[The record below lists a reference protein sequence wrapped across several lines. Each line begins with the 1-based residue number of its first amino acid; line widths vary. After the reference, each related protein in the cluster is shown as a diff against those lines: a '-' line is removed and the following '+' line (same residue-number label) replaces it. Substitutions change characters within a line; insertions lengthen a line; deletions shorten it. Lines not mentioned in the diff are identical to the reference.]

1 MEPEASPPPSEP
13 GATAAPAG
21 GRSPARLALLIAIG
35 VCLVIAGSAFVLGK
49 QADEFVLLPDHPHA
63 ADAIVSVKGE
73 DPRPTN
79 DGPGI
84 YYLDVLVHR
93 ATLGE
98 TWLAP
103 LERGAERIPAKFIL
117 PPAGSQRDLNRIDK
131 LDVQSSKRLAA
142 LVAFRALGRKVTVT
156 GGGVRIDQVDP
167 SAPAHAAGL
176 APGMV
181 VIRVDGTPVR
191 SLTALR
197 NVLANRKPGDAVSI
211 DVLDGSRRRTIST
224 LLTKSSSAPGRALL
238 GIAGQD
244 VAPNVKLPV
253 PVKIDTGNLG
263 GPSAGLAFALEI
275 YDSLTGRKL
284 SRGRKIAVT
293 GTIDQDGKVGLVG
306 GIKGK
311 TLGAREAG
319 FDLML
324 VPRSEAGTARKYSG
338 SQLRVIG
345 VRTFADAL
353 RELRK

>member
-1 MEPEASPPPSEP
+1 M
-13 GATAAPAG
+13 
-21 GRSPARLALLIAIG
+21 RLALMIAIG
-35 VCLVIAGSAFVLGK
+35 VVLVLAGSTFVLGK
-49 QADEFVLLPDHPHA
+49 QSDQFVLLPDSPHP
-63 ADAIVSVKGE
+63 ADAVVSVKGE
-73 DPRPTN
+73 DPRPSN

-98 TWLAP
+98 NWLAP
-103 LERGAERIPAKFIL
+103 LENGAERIPANLVL

-142 LVAFRALGRKVTVT
+142 LVALRALGRKVVVS
-156 GGGVRIDQVDP
+156 GGGVRVDQVDP
-167 SAPAHAAGL
+167 ASPARAAGL
-176 APGMV
+176 AAGMV
-181 VIRVDGTPVR
+181 VTRVDDKPVG

-197 NVLANRKPGDAVSI
+197 TALAGRKPGDTVTLE
-211 DVLDGSRRRTIST
+211 VLDGSKRRTIET
-224 LLTKSSSAPGRALL
+224 RLTKSASAPGRALL

-244 VAPNVKLPV
+244 VAPNVKLPI

-293 GTIDQDGKVGLVG
+293 GTIDQNGKVGLVG
-306 GIKGK
+306 GIQGK
-311 TLGAREAG
+311 TLGAKQAG
-319 FDLML
+319 FNLML
-324 VPRSEAGTARKYSG
+324 VPMAEVGTARKHSG
-338 SQLRVIG
+338 SKLRVIG